1 MLKDWHRESVAVTA
15 YGDSLGLS
23 QSQPIMVD
31 EEEVEA
37 PEDSVYSGHN
47 RWQRQELEHLQEAWG

>member
-1 MLKDWHRESVAVTA
+1 MVTA
-15 YGDSLGLS
+15 DGDSLGFS

-37 PEDSVYSGHN
+37 PEGSVCPGHS
-47 RWQRQELEHLQEAWG
+47 R

>member
-1 MLKDWHRESVAVTA
+1 MAVTA
-15 YGDSLGLS
+15 DGDGLGLS

-37 PEDSVYSGHN
+37 PAVSMCPGHN